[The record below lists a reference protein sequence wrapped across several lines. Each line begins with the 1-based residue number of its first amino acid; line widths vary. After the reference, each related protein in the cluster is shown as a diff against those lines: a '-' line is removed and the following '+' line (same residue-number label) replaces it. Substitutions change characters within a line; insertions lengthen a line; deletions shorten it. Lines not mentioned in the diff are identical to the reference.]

1 MARTQTEHRP
11 RGRAHDD
18 HHYAACDD
26 ETCTRFP
33 CRVYKEGDR
42 NGYHRGKAEAQAAE
56 YAAGYAAGARS
67 AARAS

>member
-1 MARTQTEHRP
+1 M
-11 RGRAHDD
+11 GRRIEE
-18 HHYAACDD
+18 HHYADCDD
-26 ETCTRFP
+26 PDCPRFP

-42 NGYHRGKAEAQAAE
+42 NGYHRGKAEAQAGE